1 MVEPK
6 LDKFYRLMLSYAGL
20 KADEDGKLL
29 VKTGSEE
36 PVLSSDERVY
46 YLPYRKHLKTP
57 DGKKFFHV
65 LNENHEKPEAEAFSI
80 YKDNLLLEIN
90 SKLAFLMSTLID
102 IASQP
107 DLQKTIN
114 SRELIDLLTKVGE
127 VEPEMSTILME
138 KVLPRATRDNG
149 SGAFVDFFIRKDGII
164 DGIDYRVIGKTNFIL
179 YKELTNALEER
190 EYKIFGLTVRKKDIL
205 AYINVLDA
213 IFPNITDE
221 VQYSAG
227 TDNVVFGFL
236 NALFQVSYI
245 VSDRINYV
253 LDTIIKDIGGET
265 LEEIKMDLEWS
276 DMLEEIYDLTDMIRY
291 IPNQDDIAHESTR
304 KLKVNESKVKNAPVQ
319 KPQEPQ
325 QPYQPPTFNRESY
338 NRAVQD
344 TTYANQQP
352 GQSPPQFQPQQPQ
365 TQQPQQPQQQGHR
378 PSLEEA
384 IAGMSRGGFGMSQ
397 PPMSP
402 YQQPQQFIPQGVPGG
417 FGPAPMPAW
426 LQQQMMQQQQQQQQQ
441 QFQMYPQQ
449 QQYGMMGGQPMGYQ
463 GQPQQNYM
471 SPYQQPQGWNQ
482 QYGYNQWGQP
492 VQQMRRDA
500 FSHIEPSSLNSGG

>member
-20 KADEDGKLL
+20 KANEDGMLL

-36 PVLSSDERVY
+36 PVLSSDERTY
-46 YLPYRKHLKTP
+46 YLPYRKHLKKP

-65 LNENHEKPEAEAFSI
+65 LNENYEKPEAEAFMI

-107 DLQKTIN
+107 DIQKSIK
-114 SRELIDLLTKVGE
+114 SRELIDILTKVGE
-127 VEPEMSTILME
+127 VESDMSTTLME
-138 KVLPRATRDNG
+138 KVLPKATRENG

-164 DGIDYRVIGKTNFIL
+164 DGIDYRVIGKTNFII
-179 YKELTNALEER
+179 YKELVKALDER
-190 EYKIFGLTVRKKDIL
+190 EYKIFGQTVRKKDIL
-205 AYINVLDA
+205 AYVNVLDA

-245 VSDRINYV
+245 VSDRINHV
-253 LDTIIKDIGGET
+253 LDTIIEDIGGET
-265 LEEIKMDLEWS
+265 LEEIKMDLAWS
-276 DMLEEIYDLTDMIRY
+276 EMLEDIYSLTDMIRY
-291 IPNQDDIAHESTR
+291 IPNQDDIVHESTR
-304 KLKVNESKVKNAPVQ
+304 KLKVNESAVKNAEVL
-319 KPQEPQ
+319 Q
-325 QPYQPPTFNRESY
+325 QPQPIQQPQTSNQVEYQPPQFDSSRVVKQQPTSY
-338 NRAVQD
+338 N
-344 TTYANQQP
+344 T
-352 GQSPPQFQPQQPQ
+352 SQPQ
-365 TQQPQQPQQQGHR
+365 TQQPQQPQQHQ
-378 PSLEEA
+378 PSLEER
-384 IAGMSRGGFGMSQ
+384 IANMGSGMGMSNQTQFVPQM
-397 PPMSP
+397 PA
-402 YQQPQQFIPQGVPGG
+402 YQQPTYNMYGQPYAQAPQ
-417 FGPAPMPAW
+417 MPVW
-426 LQQQMMQQQQQQQQQ
+426 LQQQMMQQQMMQQQQ
-441 QFQMYPQQ
+441 QFQPPQP

-463 GQPQQNYM
+463 GQPQQSYM

-482 QYGYNQWGQP
+482 QGGYGQWGP
-492 VQQMRRDA
+492 RPMRRDA